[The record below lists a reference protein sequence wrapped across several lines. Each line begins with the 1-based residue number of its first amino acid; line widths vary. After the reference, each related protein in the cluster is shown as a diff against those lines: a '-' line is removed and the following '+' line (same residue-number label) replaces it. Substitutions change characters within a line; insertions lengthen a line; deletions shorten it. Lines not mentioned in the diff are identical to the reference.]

1 MTAEPRRL
9 HRSAIL
15 LNGLGALKDV
25 AVPLVVAFVAGVG
38 PGRGGSSALLFG
50 AAGVVI
56 AVAVGYRR
64 WLTTTWWVS
73 SGGVHLRSGLLS
85 TSETVVPQG
94 RIQAIDTSQNPLQ
107 RLFGILSVQVQTAG
121 GGSSAEIVLPAVT
134 SAEARELRAAVGL
147 PEPAERETEELRLG
161 AGALLVAALTA
172 PQLGVLLPI
181 VAAAATIGDEVF
193 FEGLRRG
200 WFERLPAG
208 PALVLTGLVVALVAW
223 AISTLGTIVAFA
235 HFTVERDE
243 DRLRIRRGLAQRRVA
258 SLPLS
263 RVHAVR
269 IVEGVVRQPFGLAS
283 LRLETA
289 GYRGEPAAAQT
300 LFPLLRR
307 RDVDGV
313 LARLVPELAGGP
325 DVLQPPPRRA
335 LGRYVLPEAALALT
349 AATALVAAGVGVWSQ
364 PLAWPAGAALVL
376 LAVAH
381 GRARFRAAGWGLDGE
396 RIVIRG
402 RLLARSTLIARATR
416 LQEHWTSQTPFQR
429 RSGLADFGLA
439 VGSGRRAAIAH
450 LEREVS
456 GRLLRALEP
465 AALARV
471 PAPGAALRT
480 PSTAAAAPMDAA

>member
-1 MTAEPRRL
+1 MNSEPRRL

-15 LNGLGALKDV
+15 LNGLGALKDA
-25 AVPLVVAFVAGVG
+25 AVPLVVAFVAGMG
-38 PGRGGSSALLFG
+38 AGRGGSSALYFG
-50 AAGVVI
+50 VVGVVI

-64 WLTTTWWVS
+64 WMTTTWWVS

-85 TSETVVPQG
+85 ISETVVPQG

-107 RLFGILSVQVQTAG
+107 RLFGTLSVQVQTAG
-121 GGSSAEIVLPAVT
+121 GGSSAEIVLSAVT
-134 SAEARELRAAVGL
+134 PVEARELRAAVGL

-181 VAAAATIGDEVF
+181 VAAVATIGDELF

-208 PALVLTGLVVALVAW
+208 PALVLTALVVALVAW
-223 AISTLGTIVAFA
+223 TISTLGSIVAFA

-243 DRLRIRRGLAQRRVA
+243 NRLRIRRGLAQRRVA

-307 RDVDGV
+307 RDVDAV
-313 LARLVPELAGGP
+313 LSRLVPELAGLP
-325 DVLQPPPRRA
+325 DAPAALETPPRRA
-335 LGRYVLPEAALALT
+335 LHRYMLPEAAVAVM
-349 AATALVAAGVGVWSQ
+349 AAAALVAAGVVWSQ
-364 PLAWPAGAALVL
+364 PLAWPAGVLLVL
-376 LAVAH
+376 LALAH
-381 GRARFRAAGWGLDGE
+381 GAARFRAAGWRLEDK

-402 RLLARSTLIARATR
+402 RRLARWTLVARVTR
-416 LQEHWTSQTPFQR
+416 LQEHGTSQTLFQR

-450 LEREVS
+450 LEREVA
-456 GRLLRALEP
+456 GRLLHALAP
-465 AALARV
+465 AAVARK
-471 PAPGAALRT
+471 PASIAT
-480 PSTAAAAPMDAA
+480 AAPMDAA

>member
-1 MTAEPRRL
+1 MTATPRRL

-15 LNGLGALKDV
+15 LNGLGALRDV
-25 AVPLVVAFVAGVG
+25 AVPLVVAFVAGMG
-38 PGRGGSSALLFG
+38 TGRGGASALYFG
-50 AAGVVI
+50 VAGVAI

-73 SGGVHLRSGLLS
+73 AGGVHLRSGLLS
-85 TSETVVPQG
+85 TSETVVPPG

-121 GGSSAEIVLPAVT
+121 GGSSAEIVLSAVT
-134 SAEARELRAAVGL
+134 PAEARELRAAVGL
-147 PEPAERETEELRLG
+147 PEPAERETQELRLG
-161 AGALLVAALTA
+161 GGALLVAALTA

-181 VAAAATIGDEVF
+181 VAAAATIGDELL

-235 HFTVERDE
+235 NFTVERDE

-307 RDVDGV
+307 RDVDEV
-313 LARLVPELAGGP
+313 LGRLVPELAGGP
-325 DVLQPPPRRA
+325 GALEPPPRRA
-335 LGRYVLPEAALALT
+335 LRRYVLPEAGLALI
-349 AATALVAAGVGVWSQ
+349 AAAVLVGAGVGVWSQ
-364 PLAWPAGAALVL
+364 PLAWPAAAMLVL
-376 LAVAH
+376 AAVAH
-381 GRARFRAAGWGLDGE
+381 GRARYRAAGWGLDGR

-402 RLLARSTLIARATR
+402 RLLARWTLIARVTR

-439 VGSGRRAAIAH
+439 VGSGRRAAITH
-450 LEREVS
+450 LEREVGS
-456 GRLLRALEP
+456 RLLRALEP

-471 PAPGAALRT
+471 PASGVALRA
-480 PSTAAAAPMDAA
+480 PSVAAAAPMDAA